1 MKRGIAFLTLLIV
14 ITSLSCDDQLNPYG
28 DFKERYVLNCIIR
41 GDTTFQVATLT
52 KSYTSGDFDPYSATN
67 DPSVKNS
74 IIRIW
79 NKEKVALLRDTTI
92 ERPPESLYKTPYT
105 VFYSKDFQPEA
116 NSLLEIE
123 AVLPNGKRL
132 VSTAKIPAAID
143 IADVISDKLIPPAN
157 KDFLKVQWLSSQ
169 KDAVFITRLAIYYF
183 KHEGGVKTRNLAII
197 PINYVQF
204 NDEWIPNLPKPT
216 SDFSYTV
223 DMSTVNKAME
233 LISQGDP
240 NKERY
245 EILSCI
251 MEVLSLDE
259 NLSVYYNSTARGR
272 DIYSVK
278 LDETDFSNIS
288 GGYGIFGVYMRD
300 YHVLWFTHNYIRSFG
315 YIPGL
320 TDPQQ

>member
-1 MKRGIAFLTLLIV
+1 MKRGIAFLTLLLV
-14 ITSLSCDDQLNPYG
+14 ITSMSCDDQLNPYG

-41 GDTTFQVATLT
+41 GDTTFQIATLT

-74 IIRIW
+74 LIRIW

-92 ERPPESLYKTPYT
+92 ERPPENLYKTPYT

-123 AVLPNGKRL
+123 AILPNGKRL

-183 KHEGGVKTRNLAII
+183 KHEGGVKTRNIATI

-240 NKERY
+240 NKEKY

-278 LDETDFSNIS
+278 LDETDFSNIN

>member
-1 MKRGIAFLTLLIV
+1 MKRGFAFFILLIV
-14 ITSLSCDDQLNPYG
+14 FASMSCDDQLNPYG
-28 DFKERYVLNCIIR
+28 DFKERFVLNCILR

-52 KSYTSGDFDPYSATN
+52 RSYVSTDFDPYSATN
-67 DPSVKNS
+67 DPTVKNS

-79 NKEKVALLRDTTI
+79 NRDKVAVLKDTTI
-92 ERPPESLYKTPYT
+92 ERPAESLYKTPYT
-105 VFYSKDFQPEA
+105 VFYSNNFQPEA
-116 NSLLEIE
+116 QSLLEIE
-123 AVLPNGKRL
+123 AILPNGKRL
-132 VSTAKIPAAID
+132 TSTAKIPADIE
-143 IADVISDKLIPPAN
+143 IADIISDKVIPPVN

-169 KDAVFITRLAIYYF
+169 KDAVFITRVAIYYF
-183 KHEGGVKTRNLAII
+183 KHEGGVKTRNLAIV

-204 NDEWIPNLPKPT
+204 NDEWIPNFPKPT

-233 LISQGDP
+233 LISNGDSI
-240 NKERY
+240 KERY

-259 NLSVYYNSTARGR
+259 NLSVYYNSTARSR

-300 YHVLWFTHNYIRSFG
+300 YHVLRFTHAYIRSFG
-315 YIPGL
+315 YTPGL
-320 TDPQQ
+320 TEPQ